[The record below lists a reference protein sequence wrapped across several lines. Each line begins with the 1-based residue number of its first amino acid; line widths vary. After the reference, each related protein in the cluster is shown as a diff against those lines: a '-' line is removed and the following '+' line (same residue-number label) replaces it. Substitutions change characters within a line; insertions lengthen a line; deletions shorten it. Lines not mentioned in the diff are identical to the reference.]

1 MKYIVGTLV
10 LALTALALYHVFTKD
25 GTDERNHS
33 DREDGARSYTADG
46 SNGAG
51 ATIEPATTE
60 PATTE
65 PEDVEG
71 TGVVADGDTAGGGD
85 SGVKVEQP
93 GTTTPKIT
101 GPGVIKDDP
110 LADVVFGVLRDVI
123 RGEIPSEKRGV
134 AEARLEA
141 ILEQEKMGTEELRQ
155 QAVVVAVSTMFRQL
169 DQFGVVSNELTDF
182 QILAVKAQSNEFAI
196 DFYKRLPMEGQAGG
210 HTGTLRSAVDVELPD
225 GYQLLKWEV
234 LGGFEYEEGMAL
246 PKTVRELTGKKV
258 GIAGY
263 MMTLEEVED
272 IHEFLLVESLW
283 SCCFG
288 TPPEVHQV
296 LVVNVP
302 DDRGVEFTTAPV
314 LILGDIDVGEEVEDG
329 FVTSV
334 YRVKTDKVKEVE

>member
-1 MKYIVGTLV
+1 MKYVVGTLV
-10 LALTALALYHVFTKD
+10 VGLLALTLYPVLRD
-25 GTDERNHS
+25 GAAEPDTRPER
-33 DREDGARSYTADG
+33 EEGARSFTAQEAEGGAPADPQAPG
-46 SNGAG
+46 DEGGAG
-51 ATIEPATTE
+51 EASAPNAGDGETE
-60 PATTE
+60 
-65 PEDVEG
+65 
-71 TGVVADGDTAGGGD
+71 
-85 SGVKVEQP
+85 QLP
-93 GTTTPKIT
+93 GSTPKIT

-123 RGEIPSEKRGV
+123 RGQILPDKRAV

-155 QAVVVAVSTMFRQL
+155 QASVVAVSTMFRQL
-169 DQFGVVSNELTDF
+169 DQFGVVETELTDF
-182 QILAVKAQSNEFAI
+182 QILAIKAQSNEFAI
-196 DFYKRLPMEGQAGG
+196 DFYKRLPMEGQAGT
-210 HTGTLRSAVDVELPD
+210 HTGTLRSAVDVELPE
-225 GYQLLKWEV
+225 GYDLVRWEV

-246 PKTVRELTGKKV
+246 PKPVRDLSGKKV

-334 YRVKTDKVKEVE
+334 YRVKTHKVKEVE